1 MIDFKREWKQKVP
14 IDRISDCM
22 QIASIGL
29 SLRETKHFHRP
40 HISTHLVVSS
50 SLWSH
55 SFFVCL
61 SDLNTRCF
69 HFSSSLIPFLK
80 KSETQRNLDLH
91 SNDLFFSFF
100 AHDFNI
106 FFPFISLYRTLQ
118 LSSSIQFIENM
129 NYSLRKQWLINFYP
143 NKNPNRKKDRKRVK
157 EWARENDEWISE

>member
-40 HISTHLVVSS
+40 HFSTHLVVSS

-61 SDLNTRCF
+61 SDLNTQCF

-91 SNDLFFSFF
+91 SNDLFFLLFLLLIFTSSFPLF
-100 AHDFNI
+100 RSIAHFNSLD
-106 FFPFISLYRTLQ
+106 PFN
-118 LSSSIQFIENM
+118 LSRIWIIRFVS
-129 NYSLRKQWLINFYP
+129 
-143 NKNPNRKKDRKRVK
+143 
-157 EWARENDEWISE
+157 ND